1 MQASLTPPTNEAVSM
16 SDEAE
21 ADRINNIQ
29 GVGEINYLDTDQV
42 REYSLSDFDMLGI
55 HGLAKIP
62 DDLDKVDKE

>member
-1 MQASLTPPTNEAVSM
+1 LTPPTNELVSM

-21 ADRINNIQ
+21 ADRINNVQ
-29 GVGEINYLDTDQV
+29 GVGEVNYLDSDQV
-42 REYSLSDFDMLGI
+42 REYSLADFDMLGI